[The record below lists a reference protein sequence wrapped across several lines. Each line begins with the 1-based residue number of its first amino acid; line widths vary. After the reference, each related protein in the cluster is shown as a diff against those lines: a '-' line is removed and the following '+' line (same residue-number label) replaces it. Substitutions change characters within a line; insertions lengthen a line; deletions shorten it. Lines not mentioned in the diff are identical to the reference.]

1 LLTKQN
7 NSNGK
12 EAFKNAGLDK
22 HFEDSYGHDIFAD
35 VGKDGIG
42 LGGAYS
48 KGLPET
54 NQMTLATL
62 TVTSK
67 VAIGDFLNNGH
78 YKCILFC
85 IERSQ

>member
-22 HFEDSYGHDIFAD
+22 HFEDSS
-35 VGKDGIG
+35 GIG

-62 TVTSK
+62 SVTSK
-67 VAIGDFLNNGH
+67 MAIGDFLNNGH

>member
-1 LLTKQN
+1 LLTKHN
-7 NSNGK
+7 NSNDGSIQ
-12 EAFKNAGLDK
+12 NAGLDK
-22 HFEDSYGHDIFAD
+22 HLEHSYGYDIFTN

-67 VAIGDFLNNGH
+67 MVTGDFLNNCH
-78 YKCILFC
+78 YKCILF
-85 IERSQ
+85 